1 VGLIL
6 VRRGAEALGSPDE
19 GRLRGLHEPAQAGFA
34 PVAEWFTPTARAAPQ
49 KNESHPP
56 ADVTEKLRYT
66 NTMQIN
72 TILFDL
78 DDTLYPRGSGVG
90 EAIGDRMTEYVM
102 RRLGVDAK
110 ESRRLRHH
118 FLTTYG
124 TTMRGLQIEHGID
137 IEEYMGYVHDI
148 DMAVFLR
155 YDARLDAQLGAVG
168 ARKAIF
174 TNAPIEHAGRVLAA
188 LAVRHHFEHVFD
200 IRFAGF
206 LPKPN
211 LSYYHAALGVMEA
224 DARRAALVEDTAQ
237 NIPPARSLGMTT
249 IFIGPEGASEADYT
263 APDIYTALETL
274 QRLSAG

>member
-1 VGLIL
+1 
-6 VRRGAEALGSPDE
+6 
-19 GRLRGLHEPAQAGFA
+19 
-34 PVAEWFTPTARAAPQ
+34 
-49 KNESHPP
+49 
-56 ADVTEKLRYT
+56 
-66 NTMQIN
+66 MQIN